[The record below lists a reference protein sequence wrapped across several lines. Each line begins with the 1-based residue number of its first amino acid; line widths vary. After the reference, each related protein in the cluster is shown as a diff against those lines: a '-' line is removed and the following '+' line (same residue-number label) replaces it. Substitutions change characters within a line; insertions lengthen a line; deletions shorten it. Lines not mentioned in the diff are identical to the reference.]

1 MSDLTNPY
9 GVGGASQGGYGQ
21 QDAYGAQSAYGSQ
34 ASYGGQAP
42 YGAGQA
48 PYGAGQPPYGA
59 GQPPYGGGPGM
70 PGYGQPQGYGQPA
83 YGSFGYALNP
93 AVERVRS
100 NASMVRIMAFIS
112 FATLGPI
119 LSIGAWVWGGMLM
132 SEAQGLNAPMD
143 VMNDV
148 SGARKTAM
156 ICSIIQIVGIV
167 LLIILVI
174 VLPNLL
180 LFIAGDSGY

>member
-48 PYGAGQPPYGA
+48 
-59 GQPPYGGGPGM
+59 PYGGGPGM

-119 LSIGAWVWGGMLM
+119 LSIGAWVWGGMLV

-143 VMNDV
+143 VMNEV

-156 ICSIIQIVGIV
+156 ICSIVEIVGLV

>member
-9 GVGGASQGGYGQ
+9 GVDRANQGGYGQ

-34 ASYGGQAP
+34 ASYG
-42 YGAGQA
+42 
-48 PYGAGQPPYGA
+48 

-112 FATLGPI
+112 FVTVGPI
-119 LSIGAWVWGGMLM
+119 LSIGAWVWGGMLV
-132 SEAQGLNAPMD
+132 SEAQGLNVPMD
-143 VMNDV
+143 VMYDV

-156 ICSIIQIVGIV
+156 ICSIVQIVGIV
-167 LLIILVI
+167 LLIIFSVVFP
-174 VLPNLL
+174 VLMMALL
-180 LFIAGDSGY
+180 GGADY

>member
-21 QDAYGAQSAYGSQ
+21 QGAYGAQAAYGSQASCGSQ
-34 ASYGGQAP
+34 ASYGGA
-42 YGAGQA
+42 
-48 PYGAGQPPYGA
+48 PPYGA
-59 GQPPYGGGPGM
+59 
-70 PGYGQPQGYGQPA
+70 GQPQGYGQPA
-83 YGSFGYALNP
+83 YGSFAYSLNP

-132 SEAQGLNAPMD
+132 SEAQGLNVPMD

-148 SGARKTAM
+148 SGARKIAM
-156 ICSIIQIVGIV
+156 ICSIVQIVGLV

>member
-21 QDAYGAQSAYGSQ
+21 QDAYGAPSAYGSQ
-34 ASYGGQAP
+34 ASYGGQA
-42 YGAGQA
+42 
-48 PYGAGQPPYGA
+48 PYGA

-119 LSIGAWVWGGMLM
+119 LSIGAWVWGGMLV

-143 VMNDV
+143 VMYDV
-148 SGARKTAM
+148 NGARKTAM
-156 ICSIIQIVGIV
+156 ICSIVQIVGIV
-167 LLIILVI
+167 LLIIFSVVFP
-174 VLPNLL
+174 VLMMALL
-180 LFIAGDSGY
+180 GGADY

>member
-9 GVGGASQGGYGQ
+9 GVDRANQGGYGQ

-34 ASYGGQAP
+34 ASYGGAP
-42 YGAGQA
+42 

-59 GQPPYGGGPGM
+59 GPGM

-148 SGARKTAM
+148 SGARKIAM
-156 ICSIIQIVGIV
+156 ICSIVQIVGLV

>member
-34 ASYGGQAP
+34 ASYGGQ
-42 YGAGQA
+42 
-48 PYGAGQPPYGA
+48 PPYGA

-70 PGYGQPQGYGQPA
+70 PGYGQSV
-83 YGSFGYALNP
+83 YGSFAYSLNP

-119 LSIGAWVWGGMLM
+119 LSIGAWVWGGMLV

-143 VMNDV
+143 VMNEV

-156 ICSIIQIVGIV
+156 ICSIVEIVGLV

>member
-1 MSDLTNPY
+1 
-9 GVGGASQGGYGQ
+9 
-21 QDAYGAQSAYGSQ
+21 
-34 ASYGGQAP
+34 
-42 YGAGQA
+42 
-48 PYGAGQPPYGA
+48 
-59 GQPPYGGGPGM
+59 M
-70 PGYGQPQGYGQPA
+70 PGYGQPQGYGQPV
-83 YGSFGYALNP
+83 YGSFAYSLNP

-148 SGARKTAM
+148 SGARKIAM
-156 ICSIIQIVGIV
+156 ICSIVEIVGLV

>member
-9 GVGGASQGGYGQ
+9 GVDRANQGGYGQ

-42 YGAGQA
+42 YGGGQ
-48 PYGAGQPPYGA
+48 
-59 GQPPYGGGPGM
+59 
-70 PGYGQPQGYGQPA
+70 PGYGQPGYGQPA

-112 FATLGPI
+112 FVTLGPI
-119 LSIGAWVWGGMLM
+119 LSIGAWVWGGMLV

-143 VMNDV
+143 VVNDV
-148 SGARKTAM
+148 SGARKIAM

-167 LLIILVI
+167 LLIIFSVVFPFLM
-174 VLPNLL
+174 LALL
-180 LFIAGDSGY
+180 GGADY

>member
-21 QDAYGAQSAYGSQ
+21 QGAYGAQAAYGSQASCGSQ
-34 ASYGGQAP
+34 ASYGGA
-42 YGAGQA
+42 
-48 PYGAGQPPYGA
+48 PPYGA
-59 GQPPYGGGPGM
+59 
-70 PGYGQPQGYGQPA
+70 GQPQGYGQPA
-83 YGSFGYALNP
+83 YGSFAYSLNP

-148 SGARKTAM
+148 SGARKIAM
-156 ICSIIQIVGIV
+156 ICSIVQIVGLV

-174 VLPNLL
+174 ILPNLL
-180 LFIAGDSGY
+180 LFIAGGSDY

>member
-1 MSDLTNPY
+1 MNDLTNPY

-34 ASYGGQAP
+34 ASYGGQP
-42 YGAGQA
+42 
-48 PYGAGQPPYGA
+48 PYGAGQPGYGA

-119 LSIGAWVWGGMLM
+119 LSIGAWVWGGMLV

-148 SGARKTAM
+148 SGARKIAM

-174 VLPNLL
+174 VLPDLL

>member
-9 GVGGASQGGYGQ
+9 GVDRANQGGYGQ

-34 ASYGGQAP
+34 ASYG
-42 YGAGQA
+42 
-48 PYGAGQPPYGA
+48 GQPPYGA

-70 PGYGQPQGYGQPA
+70 PGYGQPQGYGQPV
-83 YGSFGYALNP
+83 YGSFAYSLNP

-119 LSIGAWVWGGMLM
+119 LSIGAWVWGGMLV

-143 VMNDV
+143 VMNEV

-156 ICSIIQIVGIV
+156 ICSIVEIVGLV

>member
-9 GVGGASQGGYGQ
+9 GVDRANQGGYGQ

-34 ASYGGQAP
+34 ASYGGQ
-42 YGAGQA
+42 
-48 PYGAGQPPYGA
+48 PPYGA
-59 GQPPYGGGPGM
+59 GPGM

-100 NASMVRIMAFIS
+100 NASIVRIMAFVS
-112 FATLGPI
+112 FVTVGPI
-119 LSIGAWVWGGMLM
+119 LSIGAWVWGGMLV

-143 VMNDV
+143 VMYDV
-148 SGARKTAM
+148 NGARKTAM
-156 ICSIIQIVGIV
+156 ICSIVQIVGIV
-167 LLIILVI
+167 LLIIFSVVFP
-174 VLPNLL
+174 VLMMALL
-180 LFIAGDSGY
+180 GGADY

>member
-9 GVGGASQGGYGQ
+9 GVDRANQGGYGQ

-42 YGAGQA
+42 YGAG
-48 PYGAGQPPYGA
+48 
-59 GQPPYGGGPGM
+59 PGM
-70 PGYGQPQGYGQPA
+70 PGYGQPA
-83 YGSFGYALNP
+83 YGSFGYTLNP

-119 LSIGAWVWGGMLM
+119 LSIGAWVWGGMLV

-148 SGARKTAM
+148 NGARKTAM
-156 ICSIIQIVGIV
+156 ICSIVQIVGIV
-167 LLIILVI
+167 LLIIFSVVFP
-174 VLPNLL
+174 VLMMALL
-180 LFIAGDSGY
+180 GGADY

>member
-9 GVGGASQGGYGQ
+9 GVDRAYQGGYGQ

-34 ASYGGQAP
+34 GSYG
-42 YGAGQA
+42 
-48 PYGAGQPPYGA
+48 GQPPYGA

-83 YGSFGYALNP
+83 YGNFGYALNP

-112 FATLGPI
+112 FVTVGPI
-119 LSIGAWVWGGMLM
+119 LSIGAWVWGGMLV

-143 VMNDV
+143 VMYDV
-148 SGARKTAM
+148 SGARKIAM
-156 ICSIIQIVGIV
+156 ICSIIQIVGIL

-180 LFIAGDSGY
+180 LFIAGDSVY

>member
-1 MSDLTNPY
+1 MSDVTNPY

-70 PGYGQPQGYGQPA
+70 PGYGQPA

-119 LSIGAWVWGGMLM
+119 LSIGAWVWGGMLV

-143 VMNDV
+143 VMNEV

-156 ICSIIQIVGIV
+156 ICSIVEIVGLV

>member
-9 GVGGASQGGYGQ
+9 GVDRANQGGYGQ

-34 ASYGGQAP
+34 ASYGGQPP
-42 YGAGQA
+42 YGG
-48 PYGAGQPPYGA
+48 GQPGYGA

-70 PGYGQPQGYGQPA
+70 PGYGQPA
-83 YGSFGYALNP
+83 YGSFGYTLNP

-119 LSIGAWVWGGMLM
+119 LSIGAWVWGGMLV

-148 SGARKTAM
+148 NGARKTAM
-156 ICSIIQIVGIV
+156 ICSIVQIVGIV
-167 LLIILVI
+167 LLIIFSVVFP
-174 VLPNLL
+174 VLMMALL
-180 LFIAGDSGY
+180 GGADY

>member
-21 QDAYGAQSAYGSQ
+21 QGAYGAQAAYGSQASCGSQ
-34 ASYGGQAP
+34 ASYGGA
-42 YGAGQA
+42 
-48 PYGAGQPPYGA
+48 PPYGA
-59 GQPPYGGGPGM
+59 
-70 PGYGQPQGYGQPA
+70 GQPQGYGQPA
-83 YGSFGYALNP
+83 YGSFAYSLNP

-148 SGARKTAM
+148 SGARKIAM
-156 ICSIIQIVGIV
+156 ICSIVQIVGLV
-167 LLIILVI
+167 LLIILVV

>member
-9 GVGGASQGGYGQ
+9 GVDRANQGGYGQ

-34 ASYGGQAP
+34 ASYG
-42 YGAGQA
+42 
-48 PYGAGQPPYGA
+48 

-83 YGSFGYALNP
+83 YGSFGYTLNP

-112 FATLGPI
+112 FVTVGPI
-119 LSIGAWVWGGMLM
+119 LSIGAWVWGGMLV

-143 VMNDV
+143 VMYDV

-156 ICSIIQIVGIV
+156 ICSIVQIVGIV
-167 LLIILVI
+167 LLIIFSVVFP
-174 VLPNLL
+174 VLMMALL
-180 LFIAGDSGY
+180 GGADY

>member
-9 GVGGASQGGYGQ
+9 GVDRAYQGGYGQ

-34 ASYGGQAP
+34 DSYG
-42 YGAGQA
+42 
-48 PYGAGQPPYGA
+48 GQPPYGA

-83 YGSFGYALNP
+83 YGNFGYALNP

-112 FATLGPI
+112 FVTVGPI
-119 LSIGAWVWGGMLM
+119 LSIGAWVWGGMLV

-143 VMNDV
+143 VMYDV
-148 SGARKTAM
+148 SGARKIAM
-156 ICSIIQIVGIV
+156 ICSIIQIVGIL

-180 LFIAGDSGY
+180 LFIAGDSVY

>member
-34 ASYGGQAP
+34 ASYGGQ
-42 YGAGQA
+42 
-48 PYGAGQPPYGA
+48 PPYGA

-70 PGYGQPQGYGQPA
+70 PGYGQPQGYGQSV
-83 YGSFGYALNP
+83 YGSFAYSLNP

-119 LSIGAWVWGGMLM
+119 LSIGAWVWGGMLV

-143 VMNDV
+143 VMNEV

-156 ICSIIQIVGIV
+156 ICSIVEIVGLV

>member
-1 MSDLTNPY
+1 MSELTNPY
-9 GVGGASQGGYGQ
+9 GVDRANQGGYGQ

-34 ASYGGQAP
+34 ASYGGQP
-42 YGAGQA
+42 G
-48 PYGAGQPPYGA
+48 YGA
-59 GQPPYGGGPGM
+59 GQPPYGGGPGL

-112 FATLGPI
+112 FVTVGPI
-119 LSIGAWVWGGMLM
+119 LSIGAWVWGGMLV

-143 VMNDV
+143 VMYDV

-156 ICSIIQIVGIV
+156 ICSIVQIVGIV
-167 LLIILVI
+167 LLIILAF
-174 VLPNLL
+174 VLPSLL
-180 LFIAGDSGY
+180 LLIAGGSDY

>member
-21 QDAYGAQSAYGSQ
+21 QGAYGAQAAYGSQ
-34 ASYGGQAP
+34 ASYGGA
-42 YGAGQA
+42 
-48 PYGAGQPPYGA
+48 PPYGA
-59 GQPPYGGGPGM
+59 
-70 PGYGQPQGYGQPA
+70 GQPQGYGQPT
-83 YGSFGYALNP
+83 YGSFAYSLNP

-132 SEAQGLNAPMD
+132 SEAQGLNVPMD

-148 SGARKTAM
+148 SGARKIAM
-156 ICSIIQIVGIV
+156 ICSIVQIVGLV

-180 LFIAGDSGY
+180 LFIAGGSDY

>member
-9 GVGGASQGGYGQ
+9 GVDRANQGGYGQ

-34 ASYGGQAP
+34 ASYGGQP
-42 YGAGQA
+42 G
-48 PYGAGQPPYGA
+48 YGAGQPL
-59 GQPPYGGGPGM
+59 YGGGPGM

-100 NASMVRIMAFIS
+100 NASIVRIMAFVS
-112 FATLGPI
+112 FVTVGPI
-119 LSIGAWVWGGMLM
+119 LSIGAWVWGGMLV

-143 VMNDV
+143 VMYDV
-148 SGARKTAM
+148 SGARKIAM
-156 ICSIIQIVGIV
+156 ICSIVQIVGIV
-167 LLIILVI
+167 LLIIFSVVFP
-174 VLPNLL
+174 VLMMALL
-180 LFIAGDSGY
+180 GGADY

>member
-9 GVGGASQGGYGQ
+9 GVDRANQGGYGQ

-42 YGAGQA
+42 YGAG
-48 PYGAGQPPYGA
+48 PGYGAGQPPYGA
-59 GQPPYGGGPGM
+59 GPGM
-70 PGYGQPQGYGQPA
+70 PGYGQPA
-83 YGSFGYALNP
+83 YGSFGYTLNP

-100 NASMVRIMAFIS
+100 NASVVRIMAFVS
-112 FATLGPI
+112 FVTVGPI
-119 LSIGAWVWGGMLM
+119 LSIGAWVWGGMLV

-148 SGARKTAM
+148 SGARKIAM

-167 LLIILVI
+167 LLIIFSVVFP
-174 VLPNLL
+174 VLMMTLL
-180 LFIAGDSGY
+180 GGADY

>member
-21 QDAYGAQSAYGSQ
+21 QGAYGAQAAYGSQ
-34 ASYGGQAP
+34 ASYGGA
-42 YGAGQA
+42 
-48 PYGAGQPPYGA
+48 PPYGA
-59 GQPPYGGGPGM
+59 
-70 PGYGQPQGYGQPA
+70 GQPQGYGQPA
-83 YGSFGYALNP
+83 YGSFAYSLNP

-119 LSIGAWVWGGMLM
+119 LSIGAWVWGGMLV

-143 VMNDV
+143 VMNEV

-156 ICSIIQIVGIV
+156 ICSIVEIVGLV

>member
-21 QDAYGAQSAYGSQ
+21 QAAYGAQSAYGSQ
-34 ASYGGQAP
+34 ASYG
-42 YGAGQA
+42 
-48 PYGAGQPPYGA
+48 GQPPYGA

-70 PGYGQPQGYGQPA
+70 PGYGQSV
-83 YGSFGYALNP
+83 YGSFAYSLNP

-119 LSIGAWVWGGMLM
+119 LSIGAWVWGGMLV

-143 VMNDV
+143 VMNEV

-156 ICSIIQIVGIV
+156 ICSIVEIVGLV

>member
-21 QDAYGAQSAYGSQ
+21 QGAYGARAAYGSQ
-34 ASYGGQAP
+34 ASYGGA
-42 YGAGQA
+42 
-48 PYGAGQPPYGA
+48 PPYGA
-59 GQPPYGGGPGM
+59 
-70 PGYGQPQGYGQPA
+70 GQPQGYGQPA
-83 YGSFGYALNP
+83 YGSFAYSLNP

-148 SGARKTAM
+148 SGARKIAM
-156 ICSIIQIVGIV
+156 ICSIVQIVGLV

>member
-21 QDAYGAQSAYGSQ
+21 QDAYGAQSSYGSQ

-48 PYGAGQPPYGA
+48 
-59 GQPPYGGGPGM
+59 PYGGGPGM

-119 LSIGAWVWGGMLM
+119 LSIGAWVWGGMLV

-143 VMNDV
+143 VMNEV

-156 ICSIIQIVGIV
+156 ICSIVEIVGLV

>member
-9 GVGGASQGGYGQ
+9 GVDRANQGGYGQ
-21 QDAYGAQSAYGSQ
+21 QDTYGAQSAYGSQ
-34 ASYGGQAP
+34 ASYGGA
-42 YGAGQA
+42 
-48 PYGAGQPPYGA
+48 PPYGA
-59 GQPPYGGGPGM
+59 GQPGYGAGQ

-112 FATLGPI
+112 FVTIGPI
-119 LSIGAWVWGGMLM
+119 LSIGAWVWGGMLV

-143 VMNDV
+143 VMTDV
-148 SGARKTAM
+148 SGARKIAM

-167 LLIILVI
+167 LLIIFSVVFPFLM
-174 VLPNLL
+174 LALL
-180 LFIAGDSGY
+180 GGSDY

>member
-21 QDAYGAQSAYGSQ
+21 QGAYGAQAAYGSQASCGSQ
-34 ASYGGQAP
+34 ASYGGAP
-42 YGAGQA
+42 SYGA
-48 PYGAGQPPYGA
+48 
-59 GQPPYGGGPGM
+59 
-70 PGYGQPQGYGQPA
+70 GQPQGYGQPA
-83 YGSFGYALNP
+83 YGSFAYSLNP

-119 LSIGAWVWGGMLM
+119 LSIGGWVWGGMLM
-132 SEAQGLNAPMD
+132 SEAQGLNVPMD

-148 SGARKTAM
+148 SGARKIAM
-156 ICSIIQIVGIV
+156 ICSIVQIVGLV
-167 LLIILVI
+167 LLIILVV

>member
-9 GVGGASQGGYGQ
+9 GVDRANQGGYGQ

-34 ASYGGQAP
+34 ASYGGA
-42 YGAGQA
+42 
-48 PYGAGQPPYGA
+48 PPYGA
-59 GQPPYGGGPGM
+59 GPGM
-70 PGYGQPQGYGQPA
+70 PGYGQPA

-112 FATLGPI
+112 FVTIGPI
-119 LSIGAWVWGGMLM
+119 LSIGAWVWGAMLV

-167 LLIILVI
+167 LLIIFSVVFPFLM
-174 VLPNLL
+174 LALL
-180 LFIAGDSGY
+180 GEADY

>member
-21 QDAYGAQSAYGSQ
+21 QGAYGARAAYGSQ
-34 ASYGGQAP
+34 ASYGGA
-42 YGAGQA
+42 
-48 PYGAGQPPYGA
+48 PPYGA
-59 GQPPYGGGPGM
+59 
-70 PGYGQPQGYGQPA
+70 GQPQGYGQPA
-83 YGSFGYALNP
+83 CGSFAYSLNP

-148 SGARKTAM
+148 SGARKIAM
-156 ICSIIQIVGIV
+156 ICSIVQIVGLV

>member
-21 QDAYGAQSAYGSQ
+21 QGAYGAQAAYGSQ
-34 ASYGGQAP
+34 ASYGGA
-42 YGAGQA
+42 
-48 PYGAGQPPYGA
+48 PPYGA
-59 GQPPYGGGPGM
+59 
-70 PGYGQPQGYGQPA
+70 GQPQGYGQPA
-83 YGSFGYALNP
+83 YGSFAYSLNP

-132 SEAQGLNAPMD
+132 SEAQGLSAPMD

-148 SGARKTAM
+148 SGARKIAM
-156 ICSIIQIVGIV
+156 ICSIVQIVGLV

>member
-34 ASYGGQAP
+34 ASYGGQ
-42 YGAGQA
+42 
-48 PYGAGQPPYGA
+48 PPYGA
-59 GQPPYGGGPGM
+59 
-70 PGYGQPQGYGQPA
+70 GQPQGYGQPV
-83 YGSFGYALNP
+83 YGSFAYSLNP

-119 LSIGAWVWGGMLM
+119 LSIGAWVWGGMLV

-143 VMNDV
+143 VMNEV

-156 ICSIIQIVGIV
+156 ICSIVEIVGLV